1 VALVP
6 KREASKLAKFEP
18 TLSDVQ
24 AAGFPMGGEGLA
36 VDLADTIVTVTDPH
50 TDLLIDQAASDGFW
64 TIHAIQ
70 LPLMW
75 EPPTLEKT
83 RTLRNAIREI
93 FDATQQGL
101 PIAEK
106 PLEFINSSARLA
118 LPATRAT
125 LSNGLLERHEEWQFQ
140 DPADLALAAAARSA
154 LHVLIGPDSLVLRR
168 CQSANCSMLFVTGD
182 ARRRWCTPNICAN
195 RDRVA
200 RHHRRH
206 HPPRP

>member
-1 VALVP
+1 
-6 KREASKLAKFEP
+6 
-18 TLSDVQ
+18 
-24 AAGFPMGGEGLA
+24 MGGEGLA

-50 TDLLIDQAASDGFW
+50 IDLLADQAASDGFW
-64 TIHAIQ
+64 NIHAPQ

-83 RTLRNAIREI
+83 RALRNAIRMI
-93 FDATQQGL
+93 FDAVQQGTQ
-101 PIAEK
+101 IAEK
-106 PLEFINSSARLA
+106 SLEFINDSARLA

-125 LSNGLLERHEEWQFQ
+125 LSNGLLERHDEWQFQ

-168 CQSANCSMLFVTGD
+168 CQSATCSMLFVNGD

-206 HPPRP
+206 HRPGP